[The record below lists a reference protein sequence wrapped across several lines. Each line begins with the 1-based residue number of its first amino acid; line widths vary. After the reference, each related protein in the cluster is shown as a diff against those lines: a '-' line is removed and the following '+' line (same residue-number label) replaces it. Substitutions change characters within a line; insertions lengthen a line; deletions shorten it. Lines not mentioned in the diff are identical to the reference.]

1 MTMQLLD
8 AVETIHNPNNL
19 PVDRAVIWLHGL
31 GANGHD
37 FEPVVPELGLDG
49 KHSVRFVFPHA
60 PAIPV
65 TINQGYVMPAWY
77 DIFEMSLAR
86 KIDVVQIEQSAQRIR
101 DLIAREI
108 ERGVAPEHIV
118 LAGFSQGGA
127 VAYHTALIYDK
138 PLAGL
143 LTLST
148 YLATKDS
155 LQLSDANKQLN
166 IAIHHGTHDNVVPEQ
181 LGRQAKDW
189 LEAQGYQPSYHTYP
203 MAHQVCLPQIKLI
216 GQWLNT
222 VLA

>member
-1 MTMQLLD
+1 
-8 AVETIHNPNNL
+8 
-19 PVDRAVIWLHGL
+19 
-31 GANGHD
+31 
-37 FEPVVPELGLDG
+37 
-49 KHSVRFVFPHA
+49 
-60 PAIPV
+60 
-65 TINQGYVMPAWY
+65 MPAWY

-118 LAGFSQGGA
+118 LAGFSQRWRGRLPYRIMTNCIM
-127 VAYHTALIYDK
+127 VID
-138 PLAGL
+138 
-143 LTLST
+143 LST

-189 LEAQGYQPSYHTYP
+189 LEARFTNQATTYP
-203 MAHQVCLPQIKLI
+203 MKYPVCLPQIKLI